1 MEIKNPKDSISIII
15 DKVDA
20 KNNTMKKI
28 LIADDEHKI
37 VMTLEYAFRKAGYEV
52 FIARDG
58 TEVLEILK
66 EQIPDLIL
74 LDIMMPNLDGYST
87 LSEIKKEEKY
97 QKIKVIFL
105 SAKTS
110 EKDINKGLEL
120 GADAFVTKPYSIK
133 KLTEKVEELIG

>member
-1 MEIKNPKDSISIII
+1 
-15 DKVDA
+15 
-20 KNNTMKKI
+20 MKKI

-58 TEVLEILK
+58 TEVLELLK

-87 LSEIKKEEKY
+87 LSEIKKTEKF
-97 QKIKVIFL
+97 QKIKIIFL

-110 EKDINKGLEL
+110 EKDIQKGLEM
-120 GADAFVTKPYSIK
+120 GADAYITKPYSIK
-133 KLTEKVEELIG
+133 KLSEKVQKLLQEN

>member
-1 MEIKNPKDSISIII
+1 
-15 DKVDA
+15 
-20 KNNTMKKI
+20 MKKI

-58 TEVLEILK
+58 TEVLELLK

-87 LSEIKKEEKY
+87 LSEIKKTEKF
-97 QKIKVIFL
+97 QKIKIIFL

-110 EKDINKGLEL
+110 EKDIQKGLEM
-120 GADAFVTKPYSIK
+120 GADAYITKPYSIK
-133 KLTEKVEELIG
+133 KLSEKVQELLLEN

>member
-1 MEIKNPKDSISIII
+1 
-15 DKVDA
+15 
-20 KNNTMKKI
+20 MKKI

-58 TEVLEILK
+58 TEVLELLK

-87 LSEIKKEEKY
+87 LSEIKKTEKF
-97 QKIKVIFL
+97 QKIKIIFL

-110 EKDINKGLEL
+110 EKDIQKGLEM
-120 GADAFVTKPYSIK
+120 GADAYMTKPYSIK
-133 KLTEKVEELIG
+133 KLSEKVQELLQEN